1 MQSSISY
8 GANSM
13 FVVIFRARA
22 NQLDHEYAQVAQ
34 RMRRLALAE
43 FGCVEFDA
51 VTEGTNEI
59 ALSYWHD
66 EESIRA
72 WKLQAEHVIAQE
84 LGRERW
90 YESYTV
96 QICEIRRQYQFP
108 PGVSE

>member
-1 MQSSISY
+1 
-8 GANSM
+8 M

-22 NQLDHEYAQVAQ
+22 KQLDDEYAQVAR
-34 RMRRLALAE
+34 RMRQLALAE

-59 ALSYWHD
+59 AVSYWRD

-72 WKLQAEHVIAQE
+72 WKRQSEHLIAQE

-96 QICEIRRQYQFP
+96 QVCEIRRQYSGP
-108 PGVSE
+108 SGVINCFS

>member
-1 MQSSISY
+1 
-8 GANSM
+8 M
-13 FVVIFRARA
+13 FVVIFRAKARR
-22 NQLDHEYAQVAQ
+22 LDGEYARIAQ
-34 RMRRLALAE
+34 RMRQLALAE

-51 VTEGTNEI
+51 VTEGPNEI
-59 ALSYWHD
+59 ALSYWRD

-72 WKLQAEHVIAQE
+72 WKQQSEHIIAQE

-108 PGVSE
+108 SGKRE

>member
-1 MQSSISY
+1 
-8 GANSM
+8 M
-13 FVVIFRARA
+13 FVVIFRAKA
-22 NQLDHEYAQVAQ
+22 NQLDDEYAQVAQ

-51 VTEGTNEI
+51 VTQGTNEI
-59 ALSYWHD
+59 ALSYWRD

-72 WKLQAEHVIAQE
+72 WKRQAEHVIAQE

-108 PGVSE
+108 AGMSD